1 MKNYLSGSITK
12 DPNYIEKFERF
23 AKLVPGHVNNP
34 IHFKPFLGIKIW
46 AAYMITCLRAVIKS
60 DALYLIPDWKYSI
73 GAKIEFWLARV
84 LGKPCYQ
91 INPTPQ
97 KREGIK
103 IVEHSERWAVYYR
116 QPITGRYTLVRFA
129 QKFQKLC

>member
-34 IHFKPFLGIKIW
+34 IHFKPFLGLKIW
-46 AAYMITCLRAVIKS
+46 AAYMITCLVFVIKS
-60 DALYLIPDWKYSI
+60 DALYLIPDWKYST
-73 GAKIEFWLARV
+73 GAKIEFWVARF

-103 IVEHSERWAVYYR
+103 IVENSERWAVYRR
-116 QPITGRYTLVRFA
+116 QPITGWYVLVRFA